1 MSAGFV
7 LRTGRGTAGGGHEPE
22 PSAPRSSVIAVWI
35 IGGVAVVGMVIA
47 LVAALRRNGPRR
59 DLGTVSSQW
68 ISEHR
73 LGSNQDYSR
82 R

>member
-1 MSAGFV
+1 MSDGSGRPIARAAAGA
-7 LRTGRGTAGGGHEPE
+7 GREPRLSE
-22 PSAPRSSVIAVWI
+22 RGSLVSAVWI
-35 IGGVAVVGMVIA
+35 VVGLGVVGAVIA
-47 LVAALRRNGPRR
+47 LVAAWQRGGPHG

-73 LGSNQDYSR
+73 LGQNQDYSR